1 VVGEG
6 SDDPEGHGVR
16 RILLVAAAVLALL
29 VVAAPAASAHPL
41 GNFTVNRY
49 SGLLLSPGHIQ
60 VTYVLDMAEIPTYQE
75 SSGID
80 TNGDG
85 IPVESERLAWA
96 EREAAAI
103 LGRITLT
110 AGGSPVRLAVRSS
123 YMTFREGQGNL
134 PTLYFRAVFAGG
146 MPSSGALRFADANYA
161 DRIGWAEV
169 TATSV
174 DGVAVAGSTVP
185 SRTISD
191 ELTAYPRAALSSPL
205 AVTSASLSFAPGLSN
220 GGGAPP
226 VTSGGTSGSPATSGG
241 AFAALV
247 NWKLTPLVLLLS
259 LGLAFA
265 FGALH
270 ALGPGHGKT
279 ITAAYLVGKGA
290 RMRQAVAAGVA
301 VAFMHT
307 ASVLGLGLVALVL
320 FESFPAELVYPWLGL
335 VTGLVAFCLGTA
347 MLVVRVRARRRG
359 LDPWRGQGHAHP
371 HAPVD
376 APAREL
382 ALVGA
387 PAAHSRDAGMA
398 ARSHAADHRH
408 DDDEHGLDPATE
420 RVISRKGIAALAV
433 SGGLLPSPT
442 ALVVLTAA
450 AAYHRVGYGLGLIVA
465 FSLGLA
471 TALIA
476 VALVALRARAIV
488 SRQLGSKV
496 AGIVPIA
503 SAAVIVG
510 FGLFFVARGLAQ
522 VA

>member
-1 VVGEG
+1 VK
-6 SDDPEGHGVR
+6 
-16 RILLVAAAVLALL
+16 RIVLVAAAVLALL

-75 SSGID
+75 TSRID

-85 IPVESERLAWA
+85 VPVESERLTWA

-110 AGGSPVRLAVRSS
+110 ASGSPVRLAVRSS

-134 PTLYFRAVFAGG
+134 PTLYLRAVFAGDL
-146 MPSSGALRFADANYA
+146 PSSGALRFADANYA

-169 TATSV
+169 TAASV
-174 DGVAVAGSTVP
+174 DGVAIAGSTVP
-185 SRTISD
+185 RRTISD

-205 AVTSASLSFAPGLSN
+205 AVTSASLSFEPGQSS
-220 GGGAPP
+220 GGGAAPI
-226 VTSGGTSGSPATSGG
+226 TSGGTSGSPATSGG

-320 FESFPAELVYPWLGL
+320 FESFPAERVYPWLGL
-335 VTGLVAFCLGTA
+335 VTGLVAAGLGTG

-359 LDPWRGQGHAHP
+359 LDPWQGHDHAHP
-371 HAPVD
+371 HAPAH

-387 PAAHSRDAGMA
+387 SAAPSRDAGMGGG
-398 ARSHAADHRH
+398 SHAAEHRH
-408 DDDEHGLDPATE
+408 DDGEDQHGHGHGHEHEPAAE

-476 VALVALRARAIV
+476 VALLALRARAMV
-488 SRQLGSKV
+488 SRQLGSRV
-496 AGIVPIA
+496 AGILPIA

-510 FGLFFVARGLAQ
+510 FGLFFVVKGLAQ

>member
-1 VVGEG
+1 VK
-6 SDDPEGHGVR
+6 
-16 RILLVAAAVLALL
+16 RIVLVAAAVLALL

-75 SSGID
+75 TSRID

-85 IPVESERLAWA
+85 IPVEAERLAWA
-96 EREAAAI
+96 KGEAGTV
-103 LGRITLT
+103 LEGLTLT
-110 AGGSPVRLAVRSS
+110 AAGGIRIRLSVQSS
-123 YMTFREGQGNL
+123 YMTFREGQGKL
-134 PTLYFRAVFAGG
+134 PTLYFRAVFVGAL
-146 MPSSGALRFADANYA
+146 PSSGPLQLQDSNYR
-161 DRIGWAEV
+161 DRIGWKEI
-169 TATSV
+169 TAASI
-174 DGVAVAGSTVP
+174 DGVAISGSSVP
-185 SRTISD
+185 VRTISG
-191 ELTAYPRAALSSPL
+191 ELTAYPKNLLSSPL
-205 AVTSASLSFAPGLSN
+205 DVTSATLSFAPGHAT
-220 GGGAPP
+220 GTGAAPGSSDS
-226 VTSGGTSGSPATSGG
+226 VSGSPVASGG

-320 FESFPAELVYPWLGL
+320 FESFPAERVYPWLGL
-335 VTGLVAFCLGTA
+335 VTGLVAACLGTG

-359 LDPWRGQGHAHP
+359 LDPWQGHGHAHP
-371 HAPVD
+371 HAPAH

-387 PAAHSRDAGMA
+387 SAATSRDAGMGGG
-398 ARSHAADHRH
+398 SHAAEHRH
-408 DDDEHGLDPATE
+408 DDGEDRHGHGHEQEPAAE

-471 TALIA
+471 TALIG
-476 VALVALRARAIV
+476 VALLALRARALV

-496 AGIVPIA
+496 AGILPIA

-510 FGLFFVARGLAQ
+510 FGLFFVAKGLAQ